1 MPIEKIATSTR
12 PPGDWHLRDAHEL
25 AREHGVD
32 PASGLQVHQVAQ
44 RALQHGANER
54 PASGSRS
61 LWSLVVDQFSD
72 FMILVLIAAA
82 LILGVIGDLADT
94 LVIFLIV
101 LLNAAIGLVQAWRAD
116 QALAALQRPI
126 PTCCAAAS
134 YNRCRR

>member
-44 RALQHGANER
+44 RALQHGANEL

-61 LWSLVVDQFSD
+61 LWSWSS
-72 FMILVLIAAA
+72 ISSA
-82 LILGVIGDLADT
+82 T
-94 LVIFLIV
+94 
-101 LLNAAIGLVQAWRAD
+101 
-116 QALAALQRPI
+116 
-126 PTCCAAAS
+126 S
-134 YNRCRR
+134 